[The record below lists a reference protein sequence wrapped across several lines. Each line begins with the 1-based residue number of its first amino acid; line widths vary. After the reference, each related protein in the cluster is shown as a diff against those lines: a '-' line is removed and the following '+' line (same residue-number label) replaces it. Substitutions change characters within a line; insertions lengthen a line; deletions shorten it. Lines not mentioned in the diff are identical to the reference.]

1 MPPTFDELQKGFE
14 LGAWRVD
21 PERDLL
27 ANGGVEEHLEPMVM
41 NVLVVLACAQGQVVT
56 KQQLVD
62 TVWGGRPTADD
73 AIATKIAVLRNKL
86 GDDRRNP
93 VYIETIQK
101 RGYRLRMAVVVP
113 RDKALENRAA
123 APLRKILFGVAT
135 TLAAIVAAAIVWWP
149 RAEPIDSV
157 AVLQFRNLCADKPA
171 CQHLVYGFS
180 EELVVSLGQVPDLEF
195 TRGPEDS
202 GNQSYSEMAQKL
214 GVDVIVTGSLRFNG
228 NRVRITAD
236 VIAKNGFQ
244 LKAFEFDGAAQ
255 EIFVLQEK
263 VADEILKIIL
273 GEAEPTAYMARRLP
287 DSEAYD
293 KYMRGLFFLDKRDF
307 ASLERAQALF
317 QETIEIDSQF
327 GPAYLRQAITLLLL
341 SEYLPAQRADN
352 YEIAQELARAG
363 AKADSSISDPIQ
375 LVHGFV
381 YHQQG
386 EWSKARDAFKT
397 AFRGA
402 TVYPT
407 AYHWHSRLLGDLGF
421 MENSLRQAL
430 SAVALEPGS
439 QILNS
444 RVAISYLW
452 INDIRN
458 AQRYFDIAESMEVE
472 VPDHYFAYTVF
483 LLRDGRHEEAR
494 ESVRKGLRL
503 ALLDDSWVNAVIDG
517 LAYADDPQ
525 RLAMAKSTID
535 SLSADKILPAYVTMT
550 LWALFADR
558 IDDSSDR
565 IMEIALQEVAEQG
578 HIYELEIIFVDEFR
592 ELREH
597 EQFPQLL
604 QALGLSDYWSSIG
617 CRWYAD
623 QVLCDTGITGAEAE
637 HGDNRL

>member
-14 LGAWRVD
+14 LGEWRVD

-27 ANGGVEEHLEPMVM
+27 INGGAEEHLEPMVM
-41 NVLVVLACAQGQVVT
+41 NVLVVLACAQGRVVT

-62 TVWGGRPTADD
+62 AVWGGRPTADD

-113 RDKALENRAA
+113 GDKVLDNRDA
-123 APLRKILFGVAT
+123 APPRKIIIGVAT
-135 TLAAIVAAAIVWWP
+135 AVAAIVAAAIVWWP

-180 EELVVSLGQVPDLEF
+180 EELVVSLSQVPNLEF
-195 TRGPEDS
+195 ARGPEDS
-202 GNQSYSEMAQKL
+202 GNHSYKEIARQL
-214 GVDVIVTGSLRFNG
+214 GVDIIVTGSLRSTAST
-228 NRVRITAD
+228 VLITAD

-244 LKAFEFDGAAQ
+244 LKTFKYSGAAKD
-255 EIFVLQEK
+255 IFVLQER

-273 GEAEPTAYMARRLP
+273 GEEEPTVHMARRPP

-341 SEYLPAQRADN
+341 SEYLPAQRGDN
-352 YEIAQELARAG
+352 YENAQELAREG
-363 AKADSSISDPIQ
+363 AKSDSSISDAIQ

-381 YHQQG
+381 YHQKG
-386 EWSKARDAFKT
+386 EWSKARDAFKA

-407 AYHWHSRLLGDLGF
+407 AYHWHSRLLGDIGF
-421 MENSLRQAL
+421 MENSLQQAL
-430 SAVALEPGS
+430 AAVALEPGS

-452 INDIRN
+452 NNDNPN
-458 AQRYFDIAESMEVE
+458 ARHYFDIAESMEVE

-483 LLRDGRHEEAR
+483 LIRNGRHEEAR

-503 ALLDDSWVNAVIDG
+503 ALLDDMWVDAVIDG
-517 LAYADDPQ
+517 LAYPDDPQ
-525 RLAMAKSTID
+525 RLAAAISTID
-535 SLSADKILPAYVTMT
+535 SLSADKLLPAYVTMT
-550 LWALFADR
+550 LWALYADL
-558 IDDSSDR
+558 IDDSGDR
-565 IMEIALQEVAEQG
+565 IMEIALREAAEEG

-597 EQFPQLL
+597 DQFPQLL

-617 CRWYAD
+617 CRWHED
-623 QVLCDTGITGAEAE
+623 QVLCDAT
-637 HGDNRL
+637 

>member
-27 ANGGVEEHLEPMVM
+27 INGGAEEHLEPMVM

-62 TVWGGRPTADD
+62 AVWGGRPTADD

-101 RGYRLRMAVVVP
+101 RGYRLRMAVVMP
-113 RDKALENRAA
+113 GDK
-123 APLRKILFGVAT
+123 
-135 TLAAIVAAAIVWWP
+135 LAES
-149 RAEPIDSV
+149 RAELLFRKYRFRGAVALALIGVIIFFWPARPPKPIDSV

-180 EELVVSLGQVPDLEF
+180 EELVVSLSQVPNLEF
-195 TRGPEDS
+195 ARGPEDS
-202 GNQSYSEMAQKL
+202 GNQSYSEIARQL
-214 GVDVIVTGSLRFNG
+214 GVDVIVTGSLRSNG
-228 NRVRITAD
+228 NRVKITAD

-244 LKAFEFDGAAQ
+244 LKAFEFDGAAK
-255 EIFVLQEK
+255 EIFVLQER

-273 GEAEPTAYMARRLP
+273 GEEKPTVHMTRRLP

-317 QETIEIDSQF
+317 QETIEIDSNF

-341 SEYLPAQRADN
+341 SEYLPAQRADSYQN
-352 YEIAQELARAG
+352 AQELARAG

-452 INDIRN
+452 INDMRN

-525 RLAMAKSTID
+525 RLATAKSTIEK
-535 SLSADKILPAYVTMT
+535 LSADKILPAYVTMT

-565 IMEIALQEVAEQG
+565 IMEIALQEVADQG

-597 EQFPQLL
+597 DQFPQLL
-604 QALGLSDYWSSIG
+604 QALGLSDYWSSID
-617 CRWYAD
+617 CRWHAD
-623 QVLCDTGITGAEAE
+623 QLSCDAA
-637 HGDNRL
+637 